1 MHTKYNREND
11 MDINKSKYNN
21 VYYLKRP
28 PKSSKIAEKLHQ
40 LFSFKVNDW
49 KYKQTLI
56 LHFEFEQ
63 LPIFSKF

>member
-28 PKSSKIAEKLHQ
+28 PKSSKIAEKLH
-40 LFSFKVNDW
+40 
-49 KYKQTLI
+49 
-56 LHFEFEQ
+56 
-63 LPIFSKF
+63 